1 MTKPRDDREVMWP
14 RFEARKRKRERR
26 TAATPTTPPQGVRNS
41 TRPTPPFGGAVQVLT
56 SYMAPFGAEVVVLW
70 EAVLGANAPSRLKRG
85 GNQPASGMS
94 RTSPRET
101 GLLWPTRPEPKRL
114 YPACPS
120 ESIPSPQAG
129 AVSIAPGG
137 GKTCVPTTAPRLL
150 GALIAKENPPSPA
163 GGAAGEDGPREISIR
178 TSGDRR
184 AETRGGGPRLRTLLQ
199 RACSNQLM
207 FGSTNRRFTH

>member
-1 MTKPRDDREVMWP
+1 MAEIRGSKETGAPNRGRSLNPHHRGK
-14 RFEARKRKRERR
+14 R
-26 TAATPTTPPQGVRNS
+26 TAHGRRPLSGARSKYCVRLQEPRGSEWWNL
-41 TRPTPPFGGAVQVLT
+41 R
-56 SYMAPFGAEVVVLW
+56 
-70 EAVLGANAPSRLKRG
+70 EAVLGAFAPSRLKRG

-114 YPACPS
+114 YPACPF
-120 ESIPSPQAG
+120 ESIPSLQAG
-129 AVSIAPGG
+129 AVSIAPRG
-137 GKTCVPTTAPRLL
+137 GKTCVPTTYLRLL
-150 GALIAKENPPSPA
+150 SALIAKENPPSPA
-163 GGAAGEDGPREISIR
+163 DGAAGEDGPRQISIR

-184 AETRGGGPRLRTLLQ
+184 AQTRGGGPRLGTLLQ